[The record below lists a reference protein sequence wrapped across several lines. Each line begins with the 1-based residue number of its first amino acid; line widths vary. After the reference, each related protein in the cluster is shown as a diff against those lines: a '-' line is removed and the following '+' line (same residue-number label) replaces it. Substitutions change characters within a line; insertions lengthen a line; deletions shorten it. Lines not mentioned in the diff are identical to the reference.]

1 MEFDVVIGLET
12 HVELHTLTKLFCGCS
27 TAFGSEQNT
36 QTCPVCLALPGALPV
51 MNRVAFNYALKAALA
66 LNCKI
71 DNLTNFDRKGYYYPD
86 LPKNFQV
93 SQNYNNLG
101 TDGFIDLIME
111 GKSKRVALHNVHLEE
126 DAGKLVH
133 PEESNADYCF
143 VDFNRAGIPL
153 LEIVTQPEIESVGEA
168 ESYMQTLRTI
178 LLYIDV
184 SDCKMQEGSLRFE
197 ASISLKEKGV
207 NELGNRV
214 EIKNL
219 NSVRSVI
226 KSIEYEINRQSNL
239 LSQGGVIH
247 RETRL
252 WDEKNQ
258 KSERMRSKE
267 ESQDYRYF
275 PEPDLVPVSI
285 EKSLI
290 DDVQS
295 TIPELPISRLKR
307 FMANH
312 KLTFYDANILI
323 QDIFIADY
331 FDECM
336 KDYEK
341 SKAISNWIINE
352 VLRYLNEN
360 KMDISSFVIAPKMLI
375 ELVKLVEDGVIS
387 NAAAKSVFMEMVQR
401 GTDASVIVEE
411 KGLVQISNTDEL
423 ESIVTEI
430 IKGNEKVVTDFK
442 NGKKNAIGFLV
453 GKIMQKTK
461 GKANPKVVNQML
473 ENMIMQ

>member
-12 HVELHTLTKLFCGCS
+12 HVELHTDTKLFCGCS
-27 TAFGSEQNT
+27 SKFGSEPNT

-51 MNRVAFNYALKAALA
+51 MNRIAFNYALKAALA

-71 DNLTNFDRKGYYYPD
+71 NNLTHFDRKGYYYPD
-86 LPKNFQV
+86 LPKNFQI

-111 GKSKRVALHNVHLEE
+111 GKNKRVTLHNVHLEE

-133 PEESNADYCF
+133 PEESNADYSF

-153 LEIVTQPEIESVGEA
+153 LEIVSNPDIQSVGEA
-168 ESYMQTLRTI
+168 EAYMQTLRSI
-178 LLYIDV
+178 LHYINI

-197 ASISLKEKGV
+197 ASISLKETGV
-207 NELGNRV
+207 TELGNRV

-226 KSIEYEINRQSNL
+226 KSIEYEINRQSNV
-239 LSQGGVIH
+239 LSQGGVIY

-252 WDEKNQ
+252 WDDKNQ

-275 PEPDLVPVSI
+275 PEPDLVPVII

-290 DDVQS
+290 DDELA

-307 FMANH
+307 FMESD
-312 KLTFYDANILI
+312 KLPFYDANILI
-323 QDIFIADY
+323 QDLFIADY
-331 FDECM
+331 FDECT
-336 KDYEK
+336 KDYHK
-341 SKAISNWIINE
+341 PKAISNWIINE

-360 KMDISSFVIAPKMLI
+360 KINIVGFDITPKMLI

-387 NAAAKSVFMEMVQR
+387 KAAAKSVFVEMVQR
-401 GTDASVIVEE
+401 GTNANVIVEE

-423 ESIVTEI
+423 ELIVADI
-430 IKGNEKVVTDFK
+430 IKENEKVVTDFK
-442 NGKKNAIGFLV
+442 NGKNNAIGFLV

-461 GKANPKVVNQML
+461 GKANPKVVNEML
-473 ENMIMQ
+473 ENMIKQ

>member
-27 TAFGSEQNT
+27 TTFGSEPNT

-51 MNRVAFNYALKAALA
+51 MNRIAFNSALKAALA

-111 GKSKRVALHNVHLEE
+111 GKGKRVSLHNVHLEE

-133 PEESNADYCF
+133 PEESNADYSF

-153 LEIVTQPEIESVGEA
+153 LEIVTQPEIESVDEA

-197 ASISLKEKGV
+197 ASISLKRKGTK
-207 NELGNRV
+207 ELGNRV

-226 KSIEYEINRQSNL
+226 KSIEYEINRQSEVL
-239 LSQGGVIH
+239 GQGGVIH

-275 PEPDLVPVSI
+275 PEPDLVPVTI
-285 EKSLI
+285 DKSLI
-290 DDVQS
+290 NDVES
-295 TIPELPISRLKR
+295 TIPELPMSRLTR
-307 FMANH
+307 FMGDY
-312 KLTFYDANILI
+312 KLPFYDANILI
-323 QDIFIADY
+323 QDIFIAGY

-341 SKAISNWIINE
+341 PKAIGNWIINE
-352 VLRYLNEN
+352 VLRYLNEY
-360 KMDISSFVIAPKMLI
+360 KIDIRSFVITPIMLI

-387 NAAAKSVFMEMVQR
+387 NAVAKSVFIEMEQR
-401 GTDASVIVEE
+401 GTNASVIVEE
-411 KGLVQISNTDEL
+411 KGLVQISDTDEL
-423 ESIVTEI
+423 ESIVSDI
-430 IKGNEKVVTDFK
+430 IKENEKVVTDFK

-473 ENMIMQ
+473 EKMIMQ